1 MLERIDTTMANDSAV
16 EECSLAHVRGG
27 GWAGL
32 GLDIAQG
39 NEIRGFVGSE

>member
-1 MLERIDTTMANDSAV
+1 MANDSAV
-16 EECSLAHVRGG
+16 EERSLALVRGG

-32 GLDIAQG
+32 GTDIAQG